1 MCWKIKKNHTIPWLT
16 NTHENDIIYQLLY
29 SPSGNQVMHLQT
41 HQQTHPHGQQSVI
54 FATYMDHDIDTDT
67 DIDINWDVIFLSKAT
82 SDEIVTI

>member
-1 MCWKIKKNHTIPWLT
+1 
-16 NTHENDIIYQLLY
+16 
-29 SPSGNQVMHLQT
+29 MHLQT

-54 FATYMDHDIDTDT
+54 FATYIDHDIDTDT